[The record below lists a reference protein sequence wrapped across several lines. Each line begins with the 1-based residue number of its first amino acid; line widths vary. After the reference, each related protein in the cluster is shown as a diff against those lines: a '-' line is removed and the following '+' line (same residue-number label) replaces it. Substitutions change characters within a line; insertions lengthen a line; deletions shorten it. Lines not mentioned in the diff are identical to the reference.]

1 MPNSEGLVLDADTL
15 GTDKA
20 SVRQHYLA
28 NNELVGR
35 VNTLGDMRKAMAK
48 QLPPNFDIQE
58 RALRQ
63 LGIDPVQFSQNV
75 SAFADFI
82 SEISDSDFIY
92 YVPEEYAGEYHYI
105 RSILIPFSDEQTA
118 LQQKG

>member
-48 QLPPNFDIQE
+48 QML
-58 RALRQ
+58 
-63 LGIDPVQFSQNV
+63 
-75 SAFADFI
+75 AD
-82 SEISDSDFIY
+82 
-92 YVPEEYAGEYHYI
+92 
-105 RSILIPFSDEQTA
+105 IPFPPFEPPAAGAAGLRPARRQRRI
-118 LQQKG
+118 

>member
-1 MPNSEGLVLDADTL
+1 MKIGNVPNSEGLVLDADTL

-63 LGIDPVQFSQNV
+63 PGIDPVQFSQNV
-75 SAFADFI
+75 SVPGPKGKAMGI
-82 SEISDSDFIY
+82 S
-92 YVPEEYAGEYHYI
+92 G
-105 RSILIPFSDEQTA
+105 
-118 LQQKG
+118 GWM